1 MPANATR
8 PWKREDL
15 ERAAAVVRET
25 LAPTPAIAWPL
36 LSARCGTEVVVK
48 HENHLPTGA
57 FKLRGG
63 LLYGRELAR
72 REPGVRVLV
81 AATRGNHGQS
91 VAFAA
96 RAAGLDARIVVPHG
110 NSPGK
115 NAAMRAWGATLV
127 EHGHD
132 FSAAYEHARA
142 LAAAPGH
149 HLVPSFDW
157 TLVRG
162 VASWALELFAQAG
175 ALDRLYVPIGLGSG
189 ICGAIAARDALGLAT
204 RIMGVVAEQ
213 APAYALSFAR
223 REPIAT
229 ATAETLADGLAVR
242 VPDAEALG
250 EIRRGAERVIQV
262 SEAEIRAGIRH
273 YFTDTHNV
281 AEGAAAAAL
290 AALLRERESVRGLRV
305 GLVLTGS
312 NIDAEPFA
320 DALRAEPRAGS

>member
-1 MPANATR
+1 MSPTAAKR
-8 PWKREDL
+8 WKREDL
-15 ERAAAVVRET
+15 EQAAAIVHET

-36 LSARCGTEVVVK
+36 LSARCGTELVVK

-72 REPGVRVLV
+72 RAAGVRVLV

-96 RAAGLDARIVVPHG
+96 RAAGLDSLVVVPHG

-149 HLVPSFDW
+149 RLVPSFDW

-204 RIMGVVAEQ
+204 QIVGVVAER
-213 APAYALSFAR
+213 APAYALSVAR
-223 REPIAT
+223 GEPVAT

-250 EIRRGAERVIQV
+250 EIRRGVERVIQV
-262 SEAEIRAGIRH
+262 SEAEIRASIRH

-290 AALLRERESVRGLRV
+290 AALLRERERVGGLRV

-312 NIDAEPFA
+312 NIDAEPFVA
-320 DALRAEPRAGS
+320 ALRAEPEGDG